1 MEFYFFFPVVTIFF
15 AVKLNK
21 AELPEWM
28 DWIMVAF
35 VAFHVV
41 MHLILSV
48 SIYCALASLLLI
60 NNFIMFYT
68 MYDHFV

>member
-1 MEFYFFFPVVTIFF
+1 MLLNPRDNDVTITFVLVVTIFF

-21 AELPEWM
+21 AELPEWF
-28 DWIMVAF
+28 DWIMAAF

-48 SIYCALASLLLI
+48 CLLLLLYFLLI
-60 NNFIMFYT
+60 
-68 MYDHFV
+68 